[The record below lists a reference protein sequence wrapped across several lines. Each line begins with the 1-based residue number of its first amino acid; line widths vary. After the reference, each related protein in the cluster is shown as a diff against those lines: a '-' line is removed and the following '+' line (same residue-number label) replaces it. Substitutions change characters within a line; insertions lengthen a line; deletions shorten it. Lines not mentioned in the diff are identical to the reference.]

1 MCSTWS
7 TVSRSNS
14 DGWPEPNSDG
24 AGQPDNK
31 DSWPVTTQ
39 SSSAAFTDL
48 VPEFEPGKPWKVT
61 ACLAHGTCKIY
72 FWSSGESSWLHNGDV
87 LCFL

>member
-1 MCSTWS
+1 
-7 TVSRSNS
+7 VSRSNS
-14 DGWPEPNSDG
+14 DGWPEPSSDG

-48 VPEFEPGKPWKVT
+48 VPEFEPGKPWKVIVLSVEAFT
-61 ACLAHGTCKIY
+61 CAHGTCKQVYINNENMIKNI
-72 FWSSGESSWLHNGDV
+72 SEEGEI
-87 LCFL
+87 FL